1 MTEAQVSAEEWDVW
15 RSFITMRNHLDRTLE
30 RQLQS
35 SGDISA
41 ADYQVLIALFELPDK
56 QIRARE
62 LSAQIGWEKSRLSH
76 QVTRMEKR
84 GLLERTE
91 CDTDARGTWI
101 GLTPAGSRAILSAMR
116 GHQTAIRQYFF
127 DVLSTDEQETLKQA
141 SLRVIDAID
150 PPPCDEETEE

>member
-1 MTEAQVSAEEWDVW
+1 MTEAQVSAEEWNVW

-41 ADYQVLIALFELPDK
+41 ADYQVLIALFESPEK
-56 QIRARE
+56 QQRARE
-62 LSAQIGWEKSRLSH
+62 LSARIGWEKSRLSH

-91 CDTDARGTWI
+91 CDTDAR
-101 GLTPAGSRAILSAMR
+101 
-116 GHQTAIRQYFF
+116 
-127 DVLSTDEQETLKQA
+127 
-141 SLRVIDAID
+141 
-150 PPPCDEETEE
+150 

>member
-1 MTEAQVSAEEWDVW
+1 
-15 RSFITMRNHLDRTLE
+15 MRNHLDRTLE

-41 ADYQVLIALFELPDK
+41 ADYQVLIALFESPEK
-56 QIRARE
+56 QQRARE
-62 LSAQIGWEKSRLSH
+62 LSSRIGWEKSRLSH

-116 GHQTAIRQYFF
+116 GHQAAIRQYFF
-127 DVLSTDEQETLKQA
+127 DILSSDEQETLKNA

-150 PPPCDEETEE
+150 PPACDEETEE

>member
-1 MTEAQVSAEEWDVW
+1 
-15 RSFITMRNHLDRTLE
+15 MRNHLDRTLE

>member
-1 MTEAQVSAEEWDVW
+1 
-15 RSFITMRNHLDRTLE
+15 MRYHLDRTLE

>member
-1 MTEAQVSAEEWDVW
+1 
-15 RSFITMRNHLDRTLE
+15 MRNHLDRTLE

-41 ADYQVLIALFELPDK
+41 ADYQVLIALFESPEK
-56 QIRARE
+56 QQRARE
-62 LSAQIGWEKSRLSH
+62 LSTRIGWEKSRLSH

-116 GHQTAIRQYFF
+116 GHQAAIRQYFF
-127 DVLSTDEQETLKQA
+127 DVLSPQEQETLKDA

-150 PPPCDEETEE
+150 PPACDEEPEE